1 LKKSLANCAVKHHFR
16 QYKPSLI
23 PGNGKVPA
31 RRKSCQ
37 RLESALSI
45 DVKICGI
52 RTPEALLAAVEG
64 GARAVGFVF
73 YPPSPR
79 ALTPDIAGNLAR
91 MLPTGA
97 RAVGL
102 FVDPSDDQIASVTA
116 RVPLDM
122 LQLHGNETPRR
133 VAEIRGRFQVPV
145 MKAIRVATASELVPL
160 ADYELVADWILFDA
174 KPPPN
179 VTALPGGTG
188 MAFDWQLLQRIKI
201 TKPWMLSGGLNAGN
215 LAEAVSLTGA
225 KMVDVS
231 SGVEDRPGVKS
242 TGRIREFLALA
253 TKL

>member
-1 LKKSLANCAVKHHFR
+1 M
-16 QYKPSLI
+16 
-23 PGNGKVPA
+23 
-31 RRKSCQ
+31 
-37 RLESALSI
+37 ESTLSI

-52 RTPEALLAAVEG
+52 STPEALLTAAEG

-91 MLPTGA
+91 MLPTGM

-102 FVDPSDDQIASVTA
+102 FVDASDDLIASVTT

-133 VAEIRGRFQVPV
+133 VAEIRGRFHTPV
-145 MKAIRVATASELVPL
+145 MKVIRVATGADLVPL
-160 ADYELVADWILFDA
+160 ADFEVVADWILFDA
-174 KPPPN
+174 KPPPHL
-179 VTALPGGTG
+179 TSLPGGTG
-188 MAFDWQLLQRIKI
+188 IAFDWQLLQRVKVA
-201 TKPWMLSGGLNAGN
+201 KPWMLSGGLNAGN

-242 TGRIREFLALA
+242 AERIRDFLDVAV
-253 TKL
+253 KL